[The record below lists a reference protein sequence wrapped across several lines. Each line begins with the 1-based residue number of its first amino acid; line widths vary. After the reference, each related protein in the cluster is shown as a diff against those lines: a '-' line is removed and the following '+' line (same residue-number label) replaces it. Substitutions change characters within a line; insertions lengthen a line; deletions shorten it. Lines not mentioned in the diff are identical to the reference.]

1 MKKIKKY
8 SAVLLSAVLALT
20 GTPPFF
26 AAAASDSPVTDMTA
40 FYQNWK
46 TRYVRQDLYTA
57 DEIRYYVYYSEATY
71 TGGDPVP
78 VTVSEAHGYGML
90 IAVSMADYD
99 SEAKDLFDGMV
110 RYYLAHP
117 SQIGSHLMAWQQSDT
132 GSALTETDGADSAT
146 DGDMDIAYALLLAD
160 KVWGSSGSFD
170 YGAMGKAVL
179 EDIMTYEVDQTAWTL
194 SLGDWTYGSSGS
206 KYDGATRASD
216 FILQYLPVF
225 AKVTGDERWTKVYD
239 RTNAIVT
246 DMVDTYGTGLLPDFL
261 IPDGSGGYQPAPEN
275 YLEDVTDGQY
285 GYNSCRVPW
294 RVGMDAENN
303 PAARKCIDALNQF
316 IRKQTGGDPWEIRAG
331 YTLDGKPT
339 ADYNDLCFTAPFL
352 VAAKYSDDSTWTE
365 ELRDCV
371 VNYGDDTYFGDT
383 IKMLCLIVYA
393 DQWQVPDT
401 GADTLRGDVNLDGSV
416 NMQDM
421 VLLLRYLLHAEP
433 LSKEQ
438 AVQADLYADGTVN
451 GLDLCRL
458 RQILGNTV

>member
-1 MKKIKKY
+1 
-8 SAVLLSAVLALT
+8 
-20 GTPPFF
+20 
-26 AAAASDSPVTDMTA
+26 
-40 FYQNWK
+40 
-46 TRYVRQDLYTA
+46 
-57 DEIRYYVYYSEATY
+57 
-71 TGGDPVP
+71 
-78 VTVSEAHGYGML
+78 
-90 IAVSMADYD
+90 
-99 SEAKDLFDGMV
+99 
-110 RYYLAHP
+110 
-117 SQIGSHLMAWQQSDT
+117 
-132 GSALTETDGADSAT
+132 
-146 DGDMDIAYALLLAD
+146 
-160 KVWGSSGSFD
+160 
-170 YGAMGKAVL
+170 
-179 EDIMTYEVDQTAWTL
+179 
-194 SLGDWTYGSSGS
+194 
-206 KYDGATRASD
+206 
-216 FILQYLPVF
+216 
-225 AKVTGDERWTKVYD
+225 
-239 RTNAIVT
+239 
-246 DMVDTYGTGLLPDFL
+246 
-261 IPDGSGGYQPAPEN
+261 
-275 YLEDVTDGQY
+275 
-285 GYNSCRVPW
+285 
-294 RVGMDAENN
+294 MDAENN

-339 ADYNDLCFTAPFL
+339 ADYDDLCFTAPFL

-458 RQILGNTV
+458 RQILGNTA

>member
-1 MKKIKKY
+1 
-8 SAVLLSAVLALT
+8 
-20 GTPPFF
+20 
-26 AAAASDSPVTDMTA
+26 
-40 FYQNWK
+40 
-46 TRYVRQDLYTA
+46 
-57 DEIRYYVYYSEATY
+57 
-71 TGGDPVP
+71 
-78 VTVSEAHGYGML
+78 
-90 IAVSMADYD
+90 
-99 SEAKDLFDGMV
+99 
-110 RYYLAHP
+110 
-117 SQIGSHLMAWQQSDT
+117 
-132 GSALTETDGADSAT
+132 
-146 DGDMDIAYALLLAD
+146 
-160 KVWGSSGSFD
+160 
-170 YGAMGKAVL
+170 
-179 EDIMTYEVDQTAWTL
+179 MTYEVDQTAWTL

-339 ADYNDLCFTAPFL
+339 ADYDDLCFTAPFL